1 MGAGLLRCW
10 VVESDA
16 PTEDGVAV
24 ETGAVILSIA
34 ATGGIIEAAAAGV
47 LTLIFAVLIIKP
59 IEREP
64 LRTLSLNFVASCA
77 MSWSELFWLY
87 EF

>member
-1 MGAGLLRCW
+1 MGAGSLRCW
-10 VVESDA
+10 VVEDDA
-16 PTEDGVAV
+16 PTEDGVAI
-24 ETGAVILSIA
+24 ETGAVTYQLRQQ
-34 ATGGIIEAAAAGV
+34 GIIKAAAAGV
-47 LTLIFAVLIIKP
+47 LTFIFPVLIIKP